1 MTILQLTKAKSK
13 YLVGVLEEM
22 NRRPS
27 DENGNPKYE
36 IVIRLDDGST
46 WRGITETSANFV
58 YGLSG
63 RIFGKRV
70 QLCVRGALTITGC
83 TEV

>member
-1 MTILQLTKAKSK
+1 MTILQLTRSKSK
-13 YLVGVLEEM
+13 YMVGTLEEL
-22 NRRPS
+22 NRIGS
-27 DENGNPKYE
+27 DEFGNPKYE
-36 IVIRLDDGST
+36 IVIRLDDDST
-46 WRGITETSANFV
+46 WRGITQTSANFV

-70 QLCVRGALTITGC
+70 QLCVRGAMTITGC